1 MSTSVS
7 RLFQRAMLVRR
18 LFGIV
23 TPYSGQF
30 PSLGTHIGW
39 FSTGMRRLVL
49 FPEGRQRKTPSSE
62 REEGAIPSTWTAP
75 QKLLRS
81 VAP

>member
-23 TPYSGQF
+23 TPYSGQS
-30 PSLGTHIGW
+30 PSLTAHIGW
-39 FSTGMRRLVL
+39 FSTGMRRLVV
-49 FPEGRQRKTPSSE
+49 FPEERQRKTPSSE
-62 REEGAIPSTWTAP
+62 WEEGAIPLAWSAA